1 MNDIWPPI
9 RTILHRAAS
18 KMFLG
23 ELAEKGSV
31 GKTKPHG
38 YFLAWER
45 SVEQQVAN
53 LFGELLLDPFR
64 HSLSCLF
71 LHDMWEILWRD
82 TQFVG
87 IERNRTVLAT
97 IFRQK
102 EEKVVGNVLVDGAI
116 GLYIIWHG
124 FLSSLARWHELK
136 HKSLGYW
143 VGDAPT
149 VYSGDL
155 LRGPKHCAL
164 ACSG

>member
-9 RTILHRAAS
+9 RTILHRTAS

-23 ELAEKGSV
+23 EFAEKGSV
-31 GKTKPHG
+31 GKTKAHG

-64 HSLSCLF
+64 HSLSRFF
-71 LHDMWEILWRD
+71 LHNMWEILWRD

-87 IERNRTVLAT
+87 IERYGTMLAAV
-97 IFRQK
+97 FWQQD
-102 EEKVVGNVLVDGAI
+102 EKVVSNVLVDGTI
-116 GLYIIWHG
+116 GLYILRHG
-124 FLSSLARWHELK
+124 FLSSLAGWHELK

-149 VYSGDL
+149 VYSVDL